1 MPADL
6 NREDI
11 LALLDKLGSAD
22 DAEVLGTAREL
33 NRQVKAAGVSWDA
46 LLAPEGGADDEDDD
60 NGGDDDGD
68 AAVAAG
74 VAGDDTVLVAPNA
87 DHGALS
93 DAEKAEA
100 RTLIDAIGGLKI
112 SDATR
117 DELADYAADLLEN
130 RMEQMD
136 LRYLRALKKRLD
148 R

>member
-11 LALLDKLGSAD
+11 LALLNKLGSAD

-33 NRQVKAAGVSWDA
+33 NRQVQAAGATWDA
-46 LLAPEGGADDEDDD
+46 LLASDTDDD
-60 NGGDDDGD
+60 DDD
-68 AAVAAG
+68 AVAYSG
-74 VAGDDTVLVAPNA
+74 SDDDTVLVAPNA
-87 DHGALS
+87 DHGGLN
-93 DAEKAEA
+93 DADKAEA
-100 RTLIDAIGGLKI
+100 RALIDAIGALKV
-112 SDATR
+112 SDTTR

-148 R
+148 A

>member
-1 MPADL
+1 MSADL

-11 LALLDKLGSAD
+11 LALLNKLGSAD

-46 LLAPEGGADDEDDD
+46 LLASDTDDDDDDVIAYSGSDDE
-60 NGGDDDGD
+60 
-68 AAVAAG
+68 
-74 VAGDDTVLVAPNA
+74 TVLVAPNA
-87 DHGALS
+87 DHGGLN
-93 DAEKAEA
+93 DADKAEA
-100 RTLIDAIGGLKI
+100 RALIDAIGALKV
-112 SDATR
+112 SDTTR

>member
-11 LALLDKLGSAD
+11 LALLNKLGSAD

-46 LLAPEGGADDEDDD
+46 LLASDTDDD
-60 NGGDDDGD
+60 DDDVIAYSGSD
-68 AAVAAG
+68 
-74 VAGDDTVLVAPNA
+74 DDTVLVAPNA
-87 DHGALS
+87 DHGGLN
-93 DAEKAEA
+93 DADKAEA
-100 RTLIDAIGGLKI
+100 RALIDAIGALKV
-112 SDATR
+112 SDTTR

>member
-11 LALLDKLGSAD
+11 LALLNKLGSAD

-46 LLAPEGGADDEDDD
+46 LLASDTDDDDDDDDAVAYSVSDDE
-60 NGGDDDGD
+60 
-68 AAVAAG
+68 
-74 VAGDDTVLVAPNA
+74 TVLVAPNA
-87 DHGALS
+87 DHGGLN
-93 DAEKAEA
+93 DADKAEA
-100 RTLIDAIGGLKI
+100 RTLIDAIGALKV
-112 SDATR
+112 SDTTR

>member
-1 MPADL
+1 MSADL

-11 LALLDKLGSAD
+11 AALLNKLGSAD
-22 DAEVLGTAREL
+22 DAEVLSTAREL

-46 LLAPEGGADDEDDD
+46 LLASDTDDDDDDVIAYSGSDDE
-60 NGGDDDGD
+60 
-68 AAVAAG
+68 
-74 VAGDDTVLVAPNA
+74 TVLVAPNA
-87 DHGALS
+87 DHGGLN
-93 DAEKAEA
+93 DADKAEA
-100 RTLIDAIGGLKI
+100 RALIDAIGALKV
-112 SDATR
+112 SDTTR